1 MRPAR
6 LLATTSCLAGLAL
19 AASPVAA
26 DAAPGDSYVA
36 LGDSYSSGTGTKDYL
51 DDGTSCQR
59 STLAYPSLIA
69 ASAALDLNLRACS
82 GATTADV
89 TSSQLSALDA
99 STDRVSISIGG
110 NDAGFTDVLTE
121 CATPAWA
128 GDCNA
133 AVDGAESTITSTLPG
148 RLTELYASIRA
159 KAPNATVVVVGYPRM
174 FMGEDCNA
182 LTWFS
187 PEEQTRLNATADLL
201 NSRTREAASAAGFT
215 FADPTSAFSGHAVCD
230 DVPWLNGLSDPVSES
245 YHPNAAGHASGY
257 TPIVSSPL
265 TGLTTRVTEATTSRA
280 AAAARSQEAIQRQ
293 YAGQDRTIEPTTMR
307 VPDLDSPEM
316 RRAAQRA
323 GVDLDSRAS
332 IDSADLEWSRRQA
345 ADRR

>member
-1 MRPAR
+1 MRPVR
-6 LLATTSCLAGLAL
+6 LLATTFCLAGIAL
-19 AASPVAA
+19 ATGLPPAG
-26 DAAPGDSYVA
+26 AAPGDSYVA
-36 LGDSYSSGTGTKDYL
+36 LGDSYSSGTGTRDYL

-59 STLAYPSLIA
+59 SALAYPSLIA
-69 ASAALDLNLRACS
+69 ASAGLDLNLRACS

-89 TSSQLSALDA
+89 TNSQLSALDA
-99 STDRVSISIGG
+99 STDRVSISVGG
-110 NDAGFTDVLTE
+110 NDAGFADVLTE

-128 GDCNA
+128 GDCDA
-133 AVDGAESTITSTLPG
+133 AVDGAESTITSTLPE
-148 RLTELYASIRA
+148 RLTSLYAAIRA

-215 FADPTSAFSGHAVCD
+215 FADPTAAFSGHAVCD
-230 DVPWLNGLSDPVSES
+230 DVTWINGLSDPVSES
-245 YHPNAAGHASGY
+245 YHPNAAGHGSGY
-257 TPIVSSPL
+257 APIVSSPL
-265 TGLTTRVTEATTSRA
+265 TGLATRVTEATTTRA
-280 AAAARSQEAIQRQ
+280 AAAGPDQAARQRSH
-293 YAGQDRTIEPTTMR
+293 AGQDRAIQPMTVR
-307 VPDLDSPEM
+307 APDLDSPEM

-323 GVDLDSRAS
+323 GVDLDSRVS
-332 IDSADLEWSRRQA
+332 IDSADRAWSRRQA